1 MIIKSYRTPTK
12 YGHDRFRNHVF
23 RGVENELI
31 NLIQGV
37 EQDAEDIFKQAGQ
50 EGRRFAIRHLI
61 ISPGEET
68 SADGMMQIVRD
79 LGEEFGFDAD
89 TAVIIEHVKPRFGGA
104 GFDRHWHILVP
115 DWDRDGD
122 GGVLD
127 TSHNF
132 ARQEKIA
139 RLAEHRLGHRF
150 IEGGGAHLEAVV
162 AALIPDHREVA
173 LALAAAFPTPV
184 QPGLAFNNAEAQRA
198 KRLGADL
205 SEVRAIVRPL
215 WRSTLTVDDLQAELA
230 KHQLQIVVGD
240 KDPPVWVV
248 ANLAGQTLLRVTKA
262 AHVTK
267 AEVKSRL
274 GEAKHGI
281 NTGTE
286 EELEP
291 VRAPDEWIGGLEGDA
306 GGDPGTAVRDCSVAT
321 ESERGECGLGPAA
334 FLEGLGA
341 YVKAID
347 LALTGDM
354 AALRL
359 CLERILPPRKDRPV
373 NFAFPK
379 ITNAKEAAATMS
391 AVLAAVASG
400 ELTPLVRKPCE
411 VVWRRG
417 RQIGV
422 KFKDELGSA

>member
-1 MIIKSYRTPTK
+1 MAAGDFQSPKPPESKVRYQQYCQVRIEP
-12 YGHDRFRNHVF
+12 DRK
-23 RGVENELI
+23 GVWTRAANVRRQ
-31 NLIQGV
+31 NLSDFLRACA
-37 EQDAEDIFKQAGQ
+37 DAGAATRLHQSDLKKHFHAL
-50 EGRRFAIRHLI
+50 RRHLNAA
-61 ISPGEET
+61 
-68 SADGMMQIVRD
+68 SAANDVG
-79 LGEEFGFDAD
+79 
-89 TAVIIEHVKPRFGGA
+89 KPRFGGA